1 MSTALLI
8 ESNQKKSSSK
18 YLTSEIDPSPEY
30 YLFVIKL
37 ESKKKFKKIQK
48 ISTDT
53 TKYLINDNEKIY
65 FDKYNKLSLE
75 VTNLKNPLFNH
86 TVQIDLSQNYIIHK
100 NNYIYLEITNN
111 NGYLTLFCNLAND
124 ILQK

>member
-1 MSTALLI
+1 MSTALLT
-8 ESNQKKSSSK
+8 ESNHKKISSK
-18 YLTSEIDPSPEY
+18 YLTAEIDPNPEY
-30 YLFVIKL
+30 YLFVINL
-37 ESKKKFKKIQK
+37 QSKKKFKKIQK
-48 ISTDT
+48 ISTDS
-53 TKYLINDNEKIY
+53 TKYLIKDNEKIY
-65 FDKYNKLSLE
+65 FDKYNKLILE

-124 ILQK
+124 IL

>member
-1 MSTALLI
+1 MSTALLT

-18 YLTSEIDPSPEY
+18 YLTAEIDPNPEY
-30 YLFVIKL
+30 YLFVINL
-37 ESKKKFKKIQK
+37 QSKKKFKKIQK
-48 ISTDT
+48 ISTDS
-53 TKYLINDNEKIY
+53 TKYLIKDNEKIY
-65 FDKYNKLSLE
+65 FDKYNKLILE

-100 NNYIYLEITNN
+100 NNYVYLEITNN

-124 ILQK
+124 IL

>member
-53 TKYLINDNEKIY
+53 TKYLINDDEKIY

-86 TVQIDLSQNYIIHK
+86 TVKIDLSQNYII
-100 NNYIYLEITNN
+100 Y
-111 NGYLTLFCNLAND
+111 G
-124 ILQK
+124 